1 MLGRKQAQERLAMFL
16 YGLSERQERLGRDP
30 LQLHLAMSRSDI
42 GSYLSLVIET
52 VSRGLSKL
60 QDEGVIAVKG
70 RHLRVLDP
78 QRLAN
83 LAHGE
88 ASC

>member
-1 MLGRKQAQERLAMFL
+1 MFL
-16 YGLSERQERLGRDP
+16 HGLSERQERLGRDP

-42 GSYLSLVIET
+42 GSYLSLAIET

-70 RHLRVLDP
+70 RHLRVLGP
-78 QRLAN
+78 QRLAER
-83 LAHGE
+83 AHSGGS
-88 ASC
+88 AC

>member
-1 MLGRKQAQERLAMFL
+1 MLGRKHAQERLAMFL
-16 YGLSERQERLGRDP
+16 HGLSERQQHLGRDP

-78 QRLAN
+78 QRLAS

-88 ASC
+88 AGG

>member
-1 MLGRKQAQERLAMFL
+1 
-16 YGLSERQERLGRDP
+16 
-30 LQLHLAMSRSDI
+30 MSRSDI

-70 RHLRVLDP
+70 RHLEVLEP
-78 QRLAN
+78 ERLASI
-83 LAHGE
+83 AHGE
-88 ASC
+88 EGDGERCAGRR

>member
-1 MLGRKQAQERLAMFL
+1 
-16 YGLSERQERLGRDP
+16 
-30 LQLHLAMSRSDI
+30 MSRSDI

-70 RHLRVLDP
+70 RQLEVLDAD
-78 QRLAN
+78 RLARM
-83 LAHGE
+83 AHGE
-88 ASC
+88 EGDGERCAGRR